1 MRHTISKVT
10 RKAAREAVEG
20 RIVTIPNDVWRSDAL
35 NHDKRIRT
43 LLGAGLMTSK
53 DHSIDSKKHKK
64 KQHQKDDGW
73 TALDPKNPVYNFLI
87 EYYGIKGAKGPRR
100 LARWSPDPS
109 LIFHQQTPS
118 IPFEELLNELRTN
131 LGHEKNDNGN
141 NVLLERL
148 QKGGG
153 ILLED
158 AIPDDIGSTL
168 HLRGATYIENVGILY
183 SPALHFTQQP
193 QQNNNTRTTSTNSAS
208 SSYRWYQS
216 ILSNTIQSTPILH
229 CYGLHEWAMQY
240 QPPNAPPPPSA
251 KYQSHLPLRVSQQT
265 INTLVER
272 KGISCT
278 HVDALRYFAP
288 AAKPLN
294 QYGGNLDRADQ
305 LNLEQKGCV
314 HATMDLFKISLRLQ
328 PFVDASLIG
337 DALEVALL
345 ARRLD
350 VEASPYDATAYGLGV
365 VYVETNEGRA
375 EYKRRQVEVMEKAEV
390 VRKKLL
396 SAYDDF
402 LMLALFDE

>member
-1 MRHTISKVT
+1 MDMRTKETNCSGGGTCSKTSTIFHPLISVTILSILSIFLVSVESMTTLTSSSSTMRHTISKVT

-158 AIPDDIGSTL
+158 AIPDDI
-168 HLRGATYIENVGILY
+168 
-183 SPALHFTQQP
+183 
-193 QQNNNTRTTSTNSAS
+193 
-208 SSYRWYQS
+208 
-216 ILSNTIQSTPILH
+216 
-229 CYGLHEWAMQY
+229 
-240 QPPNAPPPPSA
+240 
-251 KYQSHLPLRVSQQT
+251 
-265 INTLVER
+265 
-272 KGISCT
+272 
-278 HVDALRYFAP
+278 
-288 AAKPLN
+288 
-294 QYGGNLDRADQ
+294 
-305 LNLEQKGCV
+305 
-314 HATMDLFKISLRLQ
+314 
-328 PFVDASLIG
+328 
-337 DALEVALL
+337 
-345 ARRLD
+345 
-350 VEASPYDATAYGLGV
+350 
-365 VYVETNEGRA
+365 
-375 EYKRRQVEVMEKAEV
+375 
-390 VRKKLL
+390 
-396 SAYDDF
+396 
-402 LMLALFDE
+402 